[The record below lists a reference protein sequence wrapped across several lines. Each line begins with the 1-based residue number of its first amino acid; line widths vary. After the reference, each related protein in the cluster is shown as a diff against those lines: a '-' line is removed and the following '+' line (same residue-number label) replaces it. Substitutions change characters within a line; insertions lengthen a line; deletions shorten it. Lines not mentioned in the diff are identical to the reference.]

1 MCVDKSHF
9 QFVAMH
15 LFPYQVVQRIN
26 SIYCTKRGKKRL
38 KKLSLSN
45 IETASLRGKD
55 FYHDVTSQNVPQLY
69 MFRPQNVASWPL
81 TLDNPSSLF
90 VDDNSESESDS
101 DDRFKGEGPA
111 HMAEWAMCLRWVLL
125 RESVLRANNVTW
137 PCDFSQVNVKT
148 EQKCI
153 YYYCIYILNILLFY
167 LAMFWIRVFAFVI
180 FITFSPF
187 FI

>member
-1 MCVDKSHF
+1 MGSFKSHF

-81 TLDNPSSLF
+81 TLDIPSSLF

-111 HMAEWAMCLRWVLL
+111 HMAEWAMCLSWVLL
-125 RESVLRANNVTW
+125 KDCPLSKQCHMTLWFFT
-137 PCDFSQVNVKT
+137 S
-148 EQKCI
+148 KCQNWAKM
-153 YYYCIYILNILLFY
+153 YILLLYLYFKYTVILFSNVLNESFCFCYFY
-167 LAMFWIRVFAFVI
+167 YF
-180 FITFSPF
+180 
-187 FI
+187 

>member
-1 MCVDKSHF
+1 
-9 QFVAMH
+9 MH

-69 MFRPQNVASWPL
+69 MFRPN
-81 TLDNPSSLF
+81 NPSFLF

-101 DDRFKGEGPA
+101 DDRFKGEGSA
-111 HMAEWAMCLRWVLL
+111 HMAEWSM
-125 RESVLRANNVTW
+125 
-137 PCDFSQVNVKT
+137 
-148 EQKCI
+148 
-153 YYYCIYILNILLFY
+153 Y
-167 LAMFWIRVFAFVI
+167 L
-180 FITFSPF
+180 S
-187 FI
+187 